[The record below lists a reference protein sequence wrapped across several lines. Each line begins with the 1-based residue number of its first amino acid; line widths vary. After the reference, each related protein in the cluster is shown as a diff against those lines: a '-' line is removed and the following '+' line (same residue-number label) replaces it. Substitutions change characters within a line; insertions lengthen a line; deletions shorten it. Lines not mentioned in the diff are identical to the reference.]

1 MSSSNLHLQC
11 FEGGLALSAFRAQAL
26 LSRLQAAVPRVRALQ
41 ARYVHWVSSGAPLDA
56 TQTARLAELLRY
68 GDAAAPA
75 ADGALVVVTP
85 RLGTLSPWASKA
97 SDIAHNCGFAIAH
110 VERCTEFTLLL
121 DKPLLGSARPLDD
134 AEWQACAALLHDRMT
149 ESVLKAR
156 DDARQLFS
164 HKDAAGLERV
174 DVLGEGRAA
183 LERANRDWG
192 LALSDDEIDY
202 LADAFANKLRA
213 QSQRRRADD
222 VRAGQQR
229 ALPAQDLQR
238 RFVVDGQE
246 QTLSLFGMIRN
257 TERLAPQ
264 HTVVAY
270 KPTTPRSWKAT
281 RSSAGCRAPT
291 AVYGLRP
298 SRRAR
303 ADEGRDAQP
312 PDRDLAVPGRRHRRR
327 RRDPRRGRHRPRRAA
342 QGRSDRLHVSKLRLP
357 GPARA
362 LGDARAVRQ
371 ARRTSPA
378 RCRS

>member
-1 MSSSNLHLQC
+1 MSSSTLHLQC

-97 SDIAHNCGFAIAH
+97 SDIAHNCGFAIEH

-121 DKPLLGSARPLDD
+121 DKPLLGSARPLTD

-174 DVLGEGRAA
+174 D
-183 LERANRDWG
+183 
-192 LALSDDEIDY
+192 
-202 LADAFANKLRA
+202 
-213 QSQRRRADD
+213 
-222 VRAGQQR
+222 
-229 ALPAQDLQR
+229 
-238 RFVVDGQE
+238 
-246 QTLSLFGMIRN
+246 
-257 TERLAPQ
+257 
-264 HTVVAY
+264 
-270 KPTTPRSWKAT
+270 
-281 RSSAGCRAPT
+281 
-291 AVYGLRP
+291 
-298 SRRAR
+298 
-303 ADEGRDAQP
+303 
-312 PDRDLAVPGRRHRRR
+312 
-327 RRDPRRGRHRPRRAA
+327 
-342 QGRSDRLHVSKLRLP
+342 
-357 GPARA
+357 
-362 LGDARAVRQ
+362 
-371 ARRTSPA
+371 
-378 RCRS
+378 